1 MKARSSAQMKR
12 AWVSVGSLA
21 ALALGFTLGTWGHES
36 GTSYSLDLAALLAP
50 IGTVWVNALRMV
62 VVPLVVTQLVY
73 TLVTAAG
80 AGMVG
85 RITSTSFLVFG
96 ALLIFGAALTI
107 TIMPAAL
114 ARLEFAPEALAALR
128 TASAPVA
135 APPAVAARMPA
146 DWLTNLVP
154 SNVFRAAVQDDL
166 LGLMIFA
173 IAFGLAVA
181 RMSAARRAL
190 IGELFRT
197 FADAMTTIVGWILW
211 LMPVAVFTL
220 ALSTSSRAGI
230 GAVAVIATFVV
241 LMCVVLCVFTL
252 LQYPIAALFGGV
264 SIRRFA
270 AAAFPVQLLGVGTR
284 SSIAALPL
292 LLERSRGHLGLR
304 PEVSSV
310 VMPLAVSTFK
320 INRAI
325 SSPLQF
331 LFLAHV
337 FGVELSIVQVL
348 TFTAMSI
355 ILSFTTLGI
364 PSGGLLMRSAPL
376 YVAAGIPIQG
386 YLLAEAAE
394 AIPDV
399 FKTLLN
405 VTGNMSAATI
415 VNRVTASSASL
426 PARVPEA
433 APGEFAAG
441 V

>member
-1 MKARSSAQMKR
+1 MNARSAQMKR
-12 AWVSVGSLA
+12 AWVSIGSLA

-36 GTSYSLDLAALLAP
+36 GTSYSLDLAALLTP

-80 AGMVG
+80 AGTVG

-128 TASAPVA
+128 AASAPMA
-135 APPAVAARMPA
+135 APPAAAATRVPT
-146 DWLTNLVP
+146 DWLTGLVP
-154 SNVFRAAVQDDL
+154 SNVFRAAAQDDL
-166 LGLMIFA
+166 LGVMMFA

-197 FADAMTTIVGWILW
+197 FAEAMTTIVGWILW
-211 LMPVAVFTL
+211 LMPLAVFTL
-220 ALSTSSRAGI
+220 ALSTSSRAGV
-230 GAVAVIATFVV
+230 GAVAVVATFVV
-241 LMCVVLCVFTL
+241 LMCVVLCVFTF

-270 AAAFPVQLLGVGTR
+270 AAAFPVQLLAVGTR

-292 LLERSRGHLGLR
+292 LLERGREHLGLR

-355 ILSFTTLGI
+355 LLSFTTLGI
-364 PSGGLLMRSAPL
+364 PSGGSLMRSAPL

-386 YLLAEAAE
+386 YLLVEAAE
-394 AIPDV
+394 SIPDI

-405 VTGNMSAATI
+405 VTGNMSAASI
-415 VNRVTASSASL
+415 VNRVTASSAPV
-426 PARVPEA
+426 PARVAEA
-433 APGEFAAG
+433 SPGEFAAG